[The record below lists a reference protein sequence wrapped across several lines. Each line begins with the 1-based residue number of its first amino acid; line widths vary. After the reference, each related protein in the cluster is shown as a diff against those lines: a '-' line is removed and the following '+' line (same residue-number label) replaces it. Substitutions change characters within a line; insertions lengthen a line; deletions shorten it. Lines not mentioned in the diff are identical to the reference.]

1 MRTRRGENRWIILIG
16 FSGSGKSS
24 VGQALSIR
32 LGCRFVDLDKTI
44 EKSSGQTINR
54 IFDQSGEAAFR
65 RMEIVALRR
74 TLSRGRT
81 GVVALGGGAFEQS
94 ATRKMAN
101 AHGVTVFLSCS
112 IRELYRRL
120 KTSDDRPLLKG
131 STRSGETVRQARL
144 RHICTLRK
152 KRLANYHRADLI
164 LSTTNKTVAQAA
176 KQLHRLL
183 GECV

>member
-1 MRTRRGENRWIILIG
+1 MRRGENRWIFLVG

-24 VGQALSIR
+24 VGRELAGR
-32 LGCRFVDLDKTI
+32 LGYRFVDLDKTI

-94 ATRKMAN
+94 TIREMAN
-101 AHGVTVFLSCS
+101 ARGVTVFLGCS
-112 IRELYRRL
+112 TRELYRRL
-120 KTSDDRPLLKG
+120 KTSDDRPILKV
-131 STRSGETVRQARL
+131 SSCSGETVRQARL
-144 RHICTLRK
+144 RRINTLRK
-152 KRLANYHRADLI
+152 KRLANYRRADLI

-176 KQLHRLL
+176 KRLHRLL